1 MTGPLKHYAVL
12 KPKARVLPDEEAA
25 VKGPEPIGNLVGQF
39 LQGHCRDFER
49 SSEVL
54 DVWEQLLPADLR
66 TCCRPGR
73 MERETLVIEAP
84 AGPYLYRVKMLS
96 EQILERLN
104 ELCPRSRIRKIR
116 ICPHSLSENETA
128 KP

>member
-1 MTGPLKHYAVL
+1 
-12 KPKARVLPDEEAA
+12 
-25 VKGPEPIGNLVGQF
+25 
-39 LQGHCRDFER
+39 
-49 SSEVL
+49 
-54 DVWEQLLPADLR
+54 
-66 TCCRPGR
+66 

-96 EQILERLN
+96 EQILVRLS

-116 ICPHSLSENETA
+116 IYPYSLSENETA